1 MYNMFAVTQF
11 TEETGA
17 ILLLMLA
24 AAVSGFFTTS
34 SGRVRGIAPLSLL
47 SALVLACWLEG
58 GRRASPSAPFS
69 VGFDVVGF
77 LLYEL
82 TIARVI
88 WKTAGNIG
96 ELCILTVLV
105 LSQVGYIFGIGGSES
120 AATLGIVGF
129 VALWSAIALHERH
142 SEDRVSFA
150 LFVTSITLLLL
161 GSIANFG
168 STPSGL
174 WLLVLLILIFVPVVA
189 TFVPQKGTIGRKG
202 KLNAS

>member
-105 LSQVGYIFGIGGSES
+105 LSQVGYIFGIGGGVRSHPRYRRVRRSLERYRPPR
-120 AATLGIVGF
+120 AALGRQSF
-129 VALWSAIALHERH
+129 VRTIRH
-142 SEDRVSFA
+142 
-150 LFVTSITLLLL
+150 
-161 GSIANFG
+161 
-168 STPSGL
+168 
-174 WLLVLLILIFVPVVA
+174 
-189 TFVPQKGTIGRKG
+189 
-202 KLNAS
+202 